1 MGIIQQLETVI
12 LDRKAN
18 PQAGSYTCHLF
29 DKGLEEIEK
38 KVGEEAIEVI
48 VAAANQS
55 DGRLAE
61 ESADLVYHLLVL
73 LAARG
78 VSWDAVE
85 SALALRRK

>member
-1 MGIIQQLETVI
+1 MGIIQQLEAVI

-18 PQAGSYTCHLF
+18 PQAGSYTCSLF

-55 DGRLAE
+55 DTRLAE

-85 SALALRRK
+85 ATLALRSK

>member
-1 MGIIQQLETVI
+1 MGIIQQLEAVI

-18 PQAGSYTCHLF
+18 PQAGSYTCSLF

-55 DGRLAE
+55 DTRL
-61 ESADLVYHLLVL
+61 SRKNQQTWCTTCWCYWPR
-73 LAARG
+73 AASRG
-78 VSWDAVE
+78 TLSRPHW
-85 SALALRRK
+85 L